1 MTLMDRISAHQVC
14 PQWHHRVRETN
25 QATVKSLAIVATD
38 DELKIIEKSLNDRH
52 LSPFSDH
59 HPSAALNSATIY
71 QIMTALPRLAELT
84 YFAENAELLNG
95 LVEML
100 HIDRPWRGQ
109 LSKLKVVSGDDE
121 GYDIESSDDL
131 LLLSKLLHA
140 INGLHAL
147 QYLTLKDVSLL
158 NYPLPILAQLKEIT
172 IEGYTVCD
180 CSMPPA
186 MQKGFEWLPQLVR
199 LSLNVIWT
207 DAPPETPPL
216 LPPTCDQLRSVK
228 SLQLI
233 LALTSH
239 SQLHWLNLSV
249 TVPNVLEISL
259 DICCLRTHLRQ
270 LMDIT
275 GTPSHRIACFHN
287 DQQVSAEELLA
298 EKQ

>member
-1 MTLMDRISAHQVC
+1 M
-14 PQWHHRVRETN
+14 
-25 QATVKSLAIVATD
+25 
-38 DELKIIEKSLNDRH
+38 
-52 LSPFSDH
+52 
-59 HPSAALNSATIY
+59 
-71 QIMTALPRLAELT
+71 
-84 YFAENAELLNG
+84 
-95 LVEML
+95 
-100 HIDRPWRGQ
+100 
-109 LSKLKVVSGDDE
+109 
-121 GYDIESSDDL
+121 
-131 LLLSKLLHA
+131 
-140 INGLHAL
+140 
-147 QYLTLKDVSLL
+147 
-158 NYPLPILAQLKEIT
+158 
-172 IEGYTVCD
+172 
-180 CSMPPA
+180 
-186 MQKGFEWLPQLVR
+186 R

-259 DICCLRTHLRQ
+259 DIWCCKLCNYHSMFSPPDCSPSSRSCLRTHLRQ